1 MSINKIVKLTFFLF
15 VILFTGCVMEQPD
28 LFSGSPAERLNKA
41 IKNDTDSLQH
51 AGNGWEMEYFATTG
65 SAGYT
70 LLVKFSPS
78 GQAIISGKSELTGN
92 LLVTDSCLY
101 EMIGDNGP
109 VLTFNSYNKVLHA
122 FSNPVNPDGYGL
134 EGDYE
139 FVVLKTTSNQIL
151 LKGKKRGTI
160 IVMNKIPATVSWK
173 QYFDNLDAMNAFLFN
188 GSTNSLNLVS
198 GNDTLVASFG
208 ATHIFRITKPGEDP
222 KVTGTDVPFIV
233 TDYGLR
239 FQTTDTIN
247 TNSSQNFK
255 LSDNKKLLVSTEN
268 PAVYFTGP
276 VLNKF
281 LYSDLSLWKADGLQM
296 SNDFVLSIKVL
307 SDALN
312 LKYAGKRDFEYIA
325 VANKPVYGNSFLIH
339 VTGVDAIFRVVFSP
353 VSGTS
358 DRITISLPLDN
369 INLYD
374 NNGKKF
380 YTEVPEIKT
389 TLTAFCGDYVVTSEL
404 PLNVKT
410 VKYTRVGNP
419 SSYFTVIK

>member
-1 MSINKIVKLTFFLF
+1 MKKI
-15 VILFTGCVMEQPD
+15 FTLAIWLVALLISSCVMEQPD

-41 IKNDTDSLQH
+41 LKNDTDSLQH
-51 AGNGWEMEYFATTG
+51 AGNGWAMEYFATTG

-70 LLVKFSPS
+70 LLVKFNAS
-78 GQAIISGKSELTGN
+78 GQAIFAGKSELTGN

-139 FVVLKTTSNQIL
+139 FVVLKTSSKQIL

-160 IVMNKIPATVSWK
+160 IVMNKIPVTVSWK
-173 QYFDNLDAMNAFLFN
+173 QYFDNLDAMNTFLFT
-188 GSTNSLNLVS
+188 GSSNSLNLVS
-198 GNDTLVASFG
+198 GNDTLVASYG
-208 ATHIFRITKPGEDP
+208 ATHKFRMTKPGEDP
-222 KVTGTDVPFIV
+222 KIAGTDVPFII

-239 FQTTDTIN
+239 FQTTDTIK
-247 TNSSQNFK
+247 TNSFQNFK
-255 LSDNKKLLVSTEN
+255 LSDDKKRLVSTGN
-268 PAVYFTGP
+268 PEVYFTGP

-281 LYSDLSLWKADGLQM
+281 LFSDLSLWKADESQM
-296 SNDFVLSIKVL
+296 SNDFISVINVL
-307 SDALN
+307 SDALKV
-312 LKYAGKRDFEYIA
+312 KYAGKRNFEYMAI
-325 VANKPVYGNSFLIH
+325 ANKAVYTNSFLIR
-339 VTGVDAIFRVVFSP
+339 VTGVEAIFRVLFTP
-353 VSGTS
+353 LSGTS
-358 DRITISLPLDN
+358 DRVTISLPLDN
-369 INLYD
+369 INQYD

-389 TLTAFCGDYVVTSEL
+389 TLTAFCGDYVVTSEF

-410 VKYTRVGNP
+410 VKYSRVGNP
-419 SSYFTVIK
+419 LSYFTVNK

>member
-1 MSINKIVKLTFFLF
+1 MKKIFTLAIWLVTFL
-15 VILFTGCVMEQPD
+15 ISSCVMEQPD

-41 IKNDTDSLQH
+41 LKNDTDSLQH
-51 AGNGWEMEYFATTG
+51 AGNGWAMEYFATTG

-70 LLVKFSPS
+70 LLVKFNAS
-78 GQAIISGKSELTGN
+78 GQAIFAGKSELTGN

-139 FVVLKTTSNQIL
+139 FVVLKTSSNQIL

-160 IVMNKIPATVSWK
+160 IVMNKIPVTVSWK
-173 QYFDNLDAMNAFLFN
+173 QYFDNLDAMNTFLFT
-188 GSTNSLNLVS
+188 GSSNSLNLVS
-198 GNDTLVASFG
+198 GNDTLVASYG
-208 ATHIFRITKPGEDP
+208 ATHKFRMTKPGEDP
-222 KVTGTDVPFIV
+222 KIAGTDVPFIV

-239 FQTTDTIN
+239 FQTTDTIK
-247 TNSSQNFK
+247 TNSFQNFK
-255 LSDNKKLLVSTEN
+255 LSDDKKRLVSTGN
-268 PAVYFTGP
+268 PEVYFTGP

-281 LYSDLSLWKADGLQM
+281 LFSDLSLWKADESQM
-296 SNDFVLSIKVL
+296 SNDFISAINVL
-307 SDALN
+307 SDALKV
-312 LKYAGKRDFEYIA
+312 KYAGKRNFEYMAI
-325 VANKPVYGNSFLIH
+325 ANKAVYGNSFLIR
-339 VTGVDAIFRVVFSP
+339 VTGVEAIFRVLFTP
-353 VSGTS
+353 LSGTS
-358 DRITISLPLDN
+358 DRVTISLPLDN
-369 INLYD
+369 INQYD

-389 TLTAFCGDYVVTSEL
+389 TLTAFCGDYVVTSEF

-410 VKYTRVGNP
+410 VKYSRVGNP
-419 SSYFTVIK
+419 LSYFTVNK

>member
-1 MSINKIVKLTFFLF
+1 MKKI
-15 VILFTGCVMEQPD
+15 FTLAIWLVALLISSCVMEQPD

-41 IKNDTDSLQH
+41 LKNDTDSLQH
-51 AGNGWEMEYFATTG
+51 AGNGWAMEYFATTG

-70 LLVKFSPS
+70 LLVKFNAS
-78 GQAIISGKSELTGN
+78 GQAIFAGKSELTGN

-139 FVVLKTTSNQIL
+139 FVVLKTSSKQIL

-160 IVMNKIPATVSWK
+160 IVMNKIPVTVSWK
-173 QYFDNLDAMNAFLFN
+173 QYFDNLDAMNTFLFT
-188 GSTNSLNLVS
+188 GSSNSLNLVS
-198 GNDTLVASFG
+198 GNDTLVASYG
-208 ATHIFRITKPGEDP
+208 ATHKFRMTKPGEDP
-222 KVTGTDVPFIV
+222 KIAGTDVPFII

-239 FQTTDTIN
+239 FQTTDTIK
-247 TNSSQNFK
+247 TNSFQNFK
-255 LSDNKKLLVSTEN
+255 LSDDKKRLVSTGN
-268 PAVYFTGP
+268 PEVYFTGP

-281 LYSDLSLWKADGLQM
+281 LFSDLSLWKADESQM
-296 SNDFVLSIKVL
+296 SNDFISVINVL
-307 SDALN
+307 SDALKV
-312 LKYAGKRDFEYIA
+312 KYAGKRNFEYMAI
-325 VANKPVYGNSFLIH
+325 ANKAVYTNSFLIR
-339 VTGVDAIFRVVFSP
+339 VTGVEAIFRVLFTP
-353 VSGTS
+353 LSGTS
-358 DRITISLPLDN
+358 DRVTISLPLDN
-369 INLYD
+369 INQYD

-389 TLTAFCGDYVVTSEL
+389 TLTAFCGDYVVTSEF

-410 VKYTRVGNP
+410 VKYSRVGNP
-419 SSYFTVIK
+419 SSYFTVTK

>member
-1 MSINKIVKLTFFLF
+1 MKKI
-15 VILFTGCVMEQPD
+15 FTLAIWLVALLISSCVMEQPD

-41 IKNDTDSLQH
+41 LKNDTDSLQH
-51 AGNGWEMEYFATTG
+51 AGNGWAMEYFATTG

-70 LLVKFSPS
+70 LLVKFNAS
-78 GQAIISGKSELTGN
+78 GQAIFAGKSELTGN

-139 FVVLKTTSNQIL
+139 FVVLKTSSKQIL

-160 IVMNKIPATVSWK
+160 IVMNKIPVTVSWK
-173 QYFDNLDAMNAFLFN
+173 QYFDNLDAMNTFLFT
-188 GSTNSLNLVS
+188 GSSNSLNLVS
-198 GNDTLVASFG
+198 GNDTLVASYG
-208 ATHIFRITKPGEDP
+208 ATHKFRMTKPGEDP
-222 KVTGTDVPFIV
+222 KIAGTDVPFIV

-239 FQTTDTIN
+239 FQTTDTIK
-247 TNSSQNFK
+247 TNSFQNFK
-255 LSDNKKLLVSTEN
+255 LSDDKKRLVSTGN
-268 PAVYFTGP
+268 PEVYFTGP

-281 LYSDLSLWKADGLQM
+281 LFSDLSLWKADESQM
-296 SNDFVLSIKVL
+296 SNDFISVINVL
-307 SDALN
+307 SDALKV
-312 LKYAGKRDFEYIA
+312 KYAGKRNFEYMAI
-325 VANKPVYGNSFLIH
+325 ANKAVYTNSFLIR
-339 VTGVDAIFRVVFSP
+339 VTGVEAIFRVLFTP
-353 VSGTS
+353 LSGTS
-358 DRITISLPLDN
+358 DRVTISLPLDN
-369 INLYD
+369 INQYD

-389 TLTAFCGDYVVTSEL
+389 TLTAFCGDYVVTSEF

-410 VKYTRVGNP
+410 VKYSRVGNP
-419 SSYFTVIK
+419 SSYFTVTK